1 MNSGLSTCSAHIS
14 FPPPNW
20 NKLKR
25 DDDPKKYFLP
35 TRVSLSAFPFR
46 KNYRRKCLI
55 RTKTEG
61 RCEDEEEDDKEKND
75 KWIKFENKNHERHSR
90 CASSAKLK
98 RICISFCLIR
108 LEVPHHSIFFSP
120 SLRYQRWIRCRLGR
134 VFSGTSEHMKLFWT
148 LLSRFGP
155 AFGTAFQFDLRN
167 TTSSSSGEPF
177 SSWQRFGGGQGW
189 CVNEILFAIVI
200 PAHSNSKD
208 TTIGIVAQEF
218 TALVSSRSHWEGSVP
233 MTITRAIILLCSR
246 MRPSYPV

>member
-1 MNSGLSTCSAHIS
+1 MLSLPAILSWIPAFLSAVHIFLS
-14 FPPPNW
+14 PPNW

-35 TRVSLSAFPFR
+35 TRVSLSAFPFP
-46 KNYRRKCLI
+46 KNYRKKCLI

-61 RCEDEEEDDKEKND
+61 RCEGEEEDDKEKSD

-155 AFGTAFQFDLRN
+155 VFGTAFQFDLRN
-167 TTSSSSGEPF
+167 TTSSRSGEPF
-177 SSWQRFGGGQGW
+177 SSWQRFGGVRDDAWMKFYLLSWFQL
-189 CVNEILFAIVI
+189 ILIQRTRRLELLLK
-200 PAHSNSKD
+200 NSPP
-208 TTIGIVAQEF
+208 
-218 TALVSSRSHWEGSVP
+218 SSQVVRIEKVP
-233 MTITRAIILLCSR
+233 FRWQ
-246 MRPSYPV
+246 